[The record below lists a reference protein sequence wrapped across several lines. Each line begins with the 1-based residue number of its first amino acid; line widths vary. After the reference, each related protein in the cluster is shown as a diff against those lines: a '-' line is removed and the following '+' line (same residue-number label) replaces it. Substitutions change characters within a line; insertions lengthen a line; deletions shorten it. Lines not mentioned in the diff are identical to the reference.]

1 LPITEV
7 PPGTPVRLYIGIAAQ
22 GRSLKV
28 IMLRTALA
36 LMSVAQTLYR
46 KNSGKT
52 NRLNPLDPCMT
63 LVGYF
68 NSLRELGA
76 SRRIFEEEVI
86 SRLERYSKR
95 RRLDPVDDR
104 KFRYEIQELT
114 SRVSTNDVANA
125 KRLLGKQSSN

>member
-1 LPITEV
+1 
-7 PPGTPVRLYIGIAAQ
+7 VRLYIGIAAQ